1 MAIPISAINA
11 ITNLKFIPKLADNI
25 ATSNALVMRLKKSGR
40 FQTLDG
46 GQDIRQPVTYAFNQY
61 FQWYSGSETLATANN
76 EKKTALVFDWKQFNI
91 PITVSGLDVLK
102 NAGESKILDHVQ
114 TEMKIA
120 ENSIKENFSIGM
132 YSAGTD
138 PKSITGLRVA
148 VATASTYGGIS
159 QSAESW
165 LQGQVDSTTTV
176 LSIGAIQT
184 MWEAASEDNDSPTF
198 LVGTKLLFNSYYA
211 KLQPQQRFQD
221 TETAAGGFKNLLF
234 NGAPF
239 VAESHVPTSHIFG
252 LNEQYITMWSHKE
265 RNFPGHFDGFEN
277 LKIPTQDS
285 IFSSMKWAG
294 ELIVDQPRKNF
305 KFTALTS

>member
-11 ITNLKFIPKLADNI
+11 ITKQKFIPKMADNI
-25 ATSNALVMRLKKSGR
+25 TTSNALLMRLKKAGR
-40 FQTLDG
+40 MKELDG
-46 GQDIRQPVTYAFNQY
+46 GVDIRQPVNYAFNAY
-61 FQWYSGSETLATANN
+61 FQWYSGAETLSTNN
-76 EKKTALVFDWKQFNI
+76 NDKKTALVFDWKQFNI
-91 PITVSGLDVLK
+91 PIVVSGLDILK
-102 NAGESKILDHVQ
+102 NTGESKVLDHVQ

-120 ENSIKENFSIGM
+120 ENTVKENFSIGL

-148 VATASTYGGIS
+148 VNTTSTYGGIS
-159 QSAESW
+159 QSLESW

-176 LSIGAIQT
+176 LSLGALQT

-198 LVGTKLLFNSYYA
+198 LVGTKVLFNSYYA

-252 LNEQYITMWSHKE
+252 LNEQYITVYSHKD
-265 RNFPGHFDGFEN
+265 RNFPGQFDGFDD
-277 LKIPTQDS
+277 LKLPTQDS
-285 IFSSMKWAG
+285 IFSSLKWAG
-294 ELIVDQPRKNF
+294 EMIVEQPRKQF